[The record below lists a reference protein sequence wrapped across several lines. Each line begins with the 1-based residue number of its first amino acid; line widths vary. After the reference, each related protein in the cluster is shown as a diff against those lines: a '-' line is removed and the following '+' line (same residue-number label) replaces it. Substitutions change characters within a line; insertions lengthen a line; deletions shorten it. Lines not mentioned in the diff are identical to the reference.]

1 MIIYISRI
9 RSLIFPAWPICI
21 YLIFISGDVGNWKD
35 WFTVAQNEQ
44 FENYLKEKMEKSKW
58 TFVYDI

>member
-1 MIIYISRI
+1 LYISD
-9 RSLIFPAWPICI
+9 
-21 YLIFISGDVGNWKD
+21 FISGDVGNWKD